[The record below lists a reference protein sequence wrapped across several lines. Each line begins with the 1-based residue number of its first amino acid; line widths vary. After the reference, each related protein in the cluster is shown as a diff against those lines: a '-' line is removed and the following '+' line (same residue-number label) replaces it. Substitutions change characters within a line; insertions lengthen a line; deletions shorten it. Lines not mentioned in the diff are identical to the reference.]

1 MLTTSLISKTS
12 DPRCPL
18 IANDLSQHDFR
29 QIARWL
35 YEKTGIYMNDS
46 KQPLVNG
53 RLQKRLRE
61 LQLTNLSAYRKRLM
75 ADENEQQLAINLLT
89 TNETYFFREPK
100 HFDFISHEL
109 LHAEQKQR
117 GWQVWSAAASSGE
130 EAYSIALLM
139 AERYGLASSWQI
151 VGTDINTQVL
161 NTARR
166 GIYPIQAA
174 ARIPQNL
181 LKSFCVKGK
190 GKDEGWFMFKPA
202 LRDHVTFTRYNLIN
216 GPGLGQSFDLIL
228 LRNVL
233 IYFELADKQR
243 IVQNVLSNLR
253 PGGWLLVGHSESIN
267 GYDPRLQTVRT
278 GCYRFMP

>member
-61 LQLTNLSAYRKRLM
+61 LQLTNLSAYRKCLM

-109 LHAEQKQR
+109 LHAAQKQR

-130 EAYSIALLM
+130 EAYSVALLM

-216 GPGLGQSFDLIL
+216 DPGLGQSFDLIL

-267 GYDPRLQTVRT
+267 GYDPCLQTVRT